1 MGKACP
7 LPGYFAAVA
16 TGAKGSCHERD
27 GRTHSPPVPD
37 RAALWRSA
45 GFGWV
50 LLLTCI
56 AWLIASVLILRITT
70 VGVLMGV
77 LFLVVMLDEFFI
89 AAVSPS

>member
-1 MGKACP
+1 LGKACL
-7 LPGYFAAVA
+7 LPGHFAAVA

-45 GFGWV
+45 GFGWMF
-50 LLLTCI
+50 LLTCI

-70 VGVLMGV
+70 ASVATV
-77 LFLVVMLDEFFI
+77 
-89 AAVSPS
+89 AS